1 MSIKTSIPS
10 NTRKPGRYFEFD
22 VTSAARGLAP
32 IDRRVALIG
41 ARLTAGTV
49 AAGIPT
55 EVSTETDADTY
66 WGKGSELAL
75 MCRAAM
81 KAGKKLA
88 RKGKKPP
95 ALWALAL
102 ADPAGVKADF
112 TFTVTG
118 PATAAGDVVFRIA
131 GRTLRAGVA
140 NAASATVIAAA
151 MKTAVD
157 QMLAD
162 LPVTGAAAIGVL
174 TVTANN
180 VGVNGNDIDC
190 SVMSAPAGVTVVAAA
205 GVAGTGSYDTTASL
219 DILVDKQYHAV
230 AIANHLSAD
239 VSDLKA
245 HNAMVNAPGFKA
257 FTIAYLAEIGSATT
271 ANALAVGANQMDVV
285 LVSAEDCPNLTGEI
299 AAQVAVTVE
308 GHDDPAANL
317 DGTELDLYPPPAA
330 SVPTATEIE
339 TAIAAGALVLGVND
353 SQDQMTIVRAVTTK
367 TAISSVPFYNVLD
380 LSNPRS
386 LFYVATQVDIAFA
399 IAFAAAKQNARTRQA
414 AEDVVYRVLKSCE
427 ELEIVHH
434 VDDHKGEIA
443 AETDPVVPTR
453 INVAIPASVI
463 ANLHQ
468 LASVVTLFVE
478 G

>member
-10 NTRKPGRYFEFD
+10 NPRKPGLYVEFD

-55 EVSTETDADTY
+55 EVFTETGADPY

-140 NAASATVIAAA
+140 NAASATV
-151 MKTAVD
+151 
-157 QMLAD
+157 
-162 LPVTGAAAIGVL
+162 
-174 TVTANN
+174 
-180 VGVNGNDIDC
+180 
-190 SVMSAPAGVTVVAAA
+190 
-205 GVAGTGSYDTTASL
+205 
-219 DILVDKQYHAV
+219 
-230 AIANHLSAD
+230 
-239 VSDLKA
+239 
-245 HNAMVNAPGFKA
+245 VNAPGFKA
-257 FTIAYLAEIGSATT
+257 FTIPYLAEIGSATT

-339 TAIAAGALVLGVND
+339 TAIAAGSLVLGVNN

-367 TAISSVPFYNVLD
+367 TAINSVPF
-380 LSNPRS
+380 
-386 LFYVATQVDIAFA
+386 
-399 IAFAAAKQNARTRQA
+399 K
-414 AEDVVYRVLKSCE
+414 
-427 ELEIVHH
+427 
-434 VDDHKGEIA
+434 
-443 AETDPVVPTR
+443 
-453 INVAIPASVI
+453 
-463 ANLHQ
+463 
-468 LASVVTLFVE
+468 
-478 G
+478 

>member
-10 NTRKPGRYFEFD
+10 NTRKPGRFFEFD

-245 HNAMVNAPGFKA
+245 HNDMVNAPGFKA

>member
-10 NTRKPGRYFEFD
+10 NTRKPGRFFEFD

-55 EVSTETDADTY
+55 EVFTETDADTY

-239 VSDLKA
+239 VADLKA
-245 HNAMVNAPGFKA
+245 HNDMVNAPGFKA

-386 LFYVATQVDIAFA
+386 LFYVATQVDIAWA
-399 IAFAAAKQNARTRQA
+399 IAFDGAKQNARTRQA
-414 AEDVVYRVLKSCE
+414 SVDVTYRVLKKCE
-427 ELEIVHH
+427 DLEITHH
-434 VDDHKGEIA
+434 VDDHKGEIV

-453 INVAIPASVI
+453 INVAVPASVI
-463 ANLHQ
+463 QNLHQ
-468 LASVVTLFVE
+468 IVSVVTLFVE